1 MADLETPRLYPYR
14 EDPQQTRLGQPV
26 LRPFVPVSFVVNDVS
41 TPELEGLID
50 SGADAVL
57 ASDLLAEELGV
68 NLRDNEG
75 EARHRVGGRSVTA
88 RYKNVTLRLHDP
100 DPASD
105 SVCEWPSSV
114 GFVDG
119 WHSFRFVLLG
129 SVGFL
134 DRFTLT
140 ASRFAQA
147 VAIEDRDVFNDRF
160 GVVHPA

>member
-1 MADLETPRLYPYR
+1 VPISF
-14 EDPQQTRLGQPV
+14 
-26 LRPFVPVSFVVNDVS
+26 FVSDVS
-41 TPELEGLID
+41 TPELEGLVD
-50 SGADAVL
+50 TGADAVL

-68 NLRDNEG
+68 DLRDNEG
-75 EARHRVGGRSVTA
+75 EARHRVGGRDVMA

-105 SVCEWPSSV
+105 GVCEWSAPV

-129 SVGFL
+129 NVGFL
-134 DRFTLT
+134 DHFTVT

-147 VAIEDRDVFNDRF
+147 VAIEDRDAFDDRY
-160 GVVHPA
+160 GIVIS